1 MWCNYKYLNA
11 GPGGLGGVFVHER
24 HAGADLPR
32 FAGWWGHDKES
43 RFSMP
48 DDFRPIGGAEGWQLS
63 NPPILQLAALR
74 ASLELFDAAGMHA
87 LREKS
92 VRLTAYLEQ
101 LLRGV
106 AEVLTPADP
115 QRRGAMLT
123 LRVPGDAARLL
134 AALRARGAVCDA
146 RPPLYTR
153 FADVQ
158 RLATLLREELRH
170 G

>member
-1 MWCNYKYLNA
+1 
-11 GPGGLGGVFVHER
+11 
-24 HAGADLPR
+24 
-32 FAGWWGHDKES
+32 
-43 RFSMP
+43 
-48 DDFRPIGGAEGWQLS
+48 
-63 NPPILQLAALR
+63 
-74 ASLELFDAAGMHA
+74 MHA

-146 RPPLYTR
+146 RPPDVLRVSAPPLYTR